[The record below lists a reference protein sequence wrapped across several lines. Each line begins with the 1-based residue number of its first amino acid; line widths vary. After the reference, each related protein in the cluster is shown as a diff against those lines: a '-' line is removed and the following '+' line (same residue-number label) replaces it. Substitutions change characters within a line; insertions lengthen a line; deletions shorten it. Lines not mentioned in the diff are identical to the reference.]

1 MCHDARHHAA
11 PAHRAGLRLSSGRA
25 GGRGVFHHTA
35 RPSPDYFAALTIG
48 MVVTFEAEPGPK
60 GPRATTVTRVPEPR

>member
-1 MCHDARHHAA
+1 MQSTIQS
-11 PAHRAGLRLSSGRA
+11 LRTERGFGFIRDVK
-25 GGRGVFHHTA
+25 GGEVFFHHTA
-35 RPSPDYFAALTIG
+35 LSSPGHFAALTIG